1 MWGVL
6 LIYVIIALSLF
17 VVLIC
22 FFAFKEAKASKG
34 TLIKTADVLLV
45 LGCRVRGEKAEP
57 TLQMRIDKAAE
68 YLNENKNTVAILC
81 GGIVHKDQFKS
92 EAQVMADELISK
104 GVEKE
109 RLILEDK
116 SLTTVQN
123 FINAKKIMADTGFS
137 EKATVGVLSSEF
149 HLMRVKMIADKCGF
163 SCESLAAPS
172 PKKERAKNYIREF
185 FAWPVTYKDAVKRR
199 NNNG

>member
-1 MWGVL
+1 
-6 LIYVIIALSLF
+6 LIYIIIALLLF

-34 TLIKTADVLLV
+34 TLTQRADVLLV

-57 TLQMRIDKAAE
+57 TLQMRIDRAAQ
-68 YLNENKNTVAILC
+68 YLTENKDTTAILC
-81 GGIVHKDQFKS
+81 GGIVHKDQFRS

-104 GVEKE
+104 GIAKE

-123 FINAKKIMADTGFS
+123 FINAKKIMADTGFD

-149 HLMRVKMIADKCGF
+149 HLMRVKMIAEKCDF
-163 SCESLAAPS
+163 PCETLAAPS
-172 PKKERAKNYIREF
+172 PEKERAKNYIREF
-185 FAWPVTYKDAVKRR
+185 FAWPITYKDAVKRR